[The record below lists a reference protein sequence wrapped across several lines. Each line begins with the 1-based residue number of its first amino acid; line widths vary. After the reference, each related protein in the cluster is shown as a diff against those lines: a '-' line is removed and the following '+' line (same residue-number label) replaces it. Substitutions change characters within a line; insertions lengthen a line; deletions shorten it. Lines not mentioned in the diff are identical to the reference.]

1 MKSVDVIDDP
11 AAAEASLDPIR
22 TRLLAELTAPRSA
35 TMLAAAIGLPR
46 QQVNYH
52 LKTLER
58 HGLVELVEERR
69 KGNVNE
75 KLFQTTAFAY
85 VISPLALGRD
95 RPGSRP
101 GRRRMV
107 GPLAAC
113 PGARLVQEVGQ
124 LITSATKAKQK
135 LATFAVDT
143 EITFATAADRAAFA
157 AELTDTIARSSL
169 NITVRTPPGGGGT
182 GSSSPCIP
190 ASPRKPTRPST
201 GNDHGPPGRGG

>member
-1 MKSVDVIDDP
+1 MTDMKSVAVIDDP

-22 TRLLAELTAPRSA
+22 TRLLAELTEPRSA

-58 HGLVELVEERR
+58 HGLAELVEERR

-75 KLFQTTAFAY
+75 KLFQATAFAY
-85 VISPLALGRD
+85 VISPLALGAIAPDPDRD
-95 RPGSRP
+95 IDEWSARWL
-101 GRRRMV
+101 
-107 GPLAAC
+107 LAL
-113 PGARLVQEVGQ
+113 GARLVQEVGQ

-143 EITFATAADRAAFA
+143 EVTFATAADRAAFA
-157 AELTDTIARSSL
+157 AELTETTARL
-169 NITVRTPPGGGGT
+169 V
-182 GSSSPCIP
+182 
-190 ASPRKPTRPST
+190 AKYHRPSAAR
-201 GNDHGPPGRGG
+201 GRRHRLIVAVHPSITKNPDQTTERK